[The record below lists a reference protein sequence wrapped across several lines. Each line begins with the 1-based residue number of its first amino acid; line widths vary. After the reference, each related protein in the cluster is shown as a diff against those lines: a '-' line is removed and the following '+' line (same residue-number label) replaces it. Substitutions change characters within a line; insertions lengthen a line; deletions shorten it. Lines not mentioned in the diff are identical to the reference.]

1 MRFIMPRLLPSHP
14 LLSAILALLTLT
26 APGLAQ
32 DDAPSPGR
40 GQAHLK
46 PVKLPAI
53 KPPTLAE
60 DRVAVKLPSTFEGC
74 AVGGGGRYLIFHLK
88 QLRQLAVFDVT
99 QAKVA
104 KYLPLGSDDIGYAA
118 GAEKLVV
125 VLRDQ
130 KIIQRWDLA
139 KLEKEL
145 TKTIAKPERIFNVV
159 MGSASNGPIFL
170 GGGDYYDNGQVFLDL
185 QTLEGSAVK
194 PADGHWSVGGGSD
207 TIIRASANG
216 LAFGMMRTGTSPS
229 GLQDIVISGNK
240 AQVLYEH
247 DSVGVIT
254 PSPEGQLLYTGGGI
268 YTTQLKKVG
277 TNSPGGA
284 VPSVHGDFYVL
295 VGGNRFGPP
304 DEKNDQN
311 ISIHLAGETRPLL
324 TLPGLAKELNAA
336 GDRSYSYDWS
346 VQRVYFIPDA
356 HLVVLLPPSNDQ
368 VVLHRLNLD
377 EALDKSEVDYLFV
390 QSRAPQE
397 AQAGQTWM
405 YKPLVKSKRGSV
417 KIQVAS
423 GPDEMKVAA
432 DGSVTWAVPKDAPA
446 GPANVILS
454 VSDASGQEVFQTF
467 PLTVKGGTAQAAVAQ
482 ASPPAAK
489 TKTGRMKAAPPGA
502 KEAPAAAAAAA
513 IRAAAQA
520 AQEATEAA
528 AQAVKA
534 GTAAAQ
540 AGEEARLAGTA
551 TTPANAVAEV
561 ALPKIEPVK
570 FTGDEKTLKLPGAAS
585 DFIAA
590 RGGKLILAHLKQLRQ
605 IAILDV
611 SRGEIVKYLPVGSD
625 DVLMAAG
632 ASKLIVLLR
641 DKNILLRYNL
651 ETFERELSVTT
662 PTTDA
667 ITSLVMG
674 SASAGPVLMST
685 GRDDFGGQI
694 KFLDPAT
701 MKLIDYKMAGQQQG
715 FFMRGAGGPFGSRAS
730 ANGRIF
736 VTGESV
742 LAISDA
748 TVTPL
753 GGGFD
758 QRAFGL
764 VPNIDG
770 TILYSPAGMFN
781 SDMKQIGSEPP
792 GGIPVPAVQGG
803 YYLLVA
809 GEPFT
814 GFGSGGKLPSVSIHV
829 EGDKRPLLTLSGIFA
844 EVVERGR
851 FDFNQGMPVDKRLWF
866 IPDAHLLVE
875 VRSTLDSLI
884 LHRVDL
890 EQLLEKSEV
899 DYLFVASRPP
909 LTAAPSKELSYQLV
923 VKAKRGGVKYELAA
937 GPEGMSISPAGLLK
951 WTVPADA
958 AGTRHQVIV
967 GVRDALE
974 QEVFHTFTIGVPGTP
989 KPVATTRPATSPRPS
1004 ASPRPS
1010 TVVPLVPV
1018 ELPAG
1023 TIPTIRP
1030 PSPENLKAAAAEA
1043 RQEADRQLQ
1052 QMALEQRQTSRAQP
1066 KTPPRTWTDADGN
1079 QIEAQLV
1086 ESFAGMATLRKT
1098 DGQTVLA
1105 VVAQL
1110 SAEDQKLLK
1119 DLATAAAEARKKGAG
1134 GVTPEAESI
1143 ARLKTIGI
1151 GTHNYHD
1158 TYKTLIPAYSVDGE
1172 GKPLLSWRVHLLPF
1186 IGGQK
1191 LHALFRF
1198 DEPWDSEHNR
1208 QLVEFMPAVFQAA
1221 GSKAG
1226 AGKTNFLAVRGEG
1239 AVFPDV
1245 VAGRGHSFAA
1255 IRDGTSN
1262 TIMIVEASDEAAQEW
1277 TRPEDWQW
1285 SQDDPLKNLV
1295 GLRKGGFFA
1304 LFVDAH
1310 VELVSDQNDP
1320 ETLNRV
1326 FGRAEGLPAE
1336 LKRTK

>member
-1 MRFIMPRLLPSHP
+1 MPRLRPSHP
-14 LLSAILALLTLT
+14 LLLLAMLTLV
-26 APGLAQ
+26 APALAQ
-32 DDAPSPGR
+32 DESSAPAPGR
-40 GQAHLK
+40 GEAHLK
-46 PVKLPAI
+46 PVKLPEI
-53 KPPTLAE
+53 KPPTLSE
-60 DRVAVKLPSTFEGC
+60 DRVAVKLPSTLESC
-74 AVGGGGRYLIFHLK
+74 VVGGGGRYLIFHLK

-104 KYLPLGSDDIGYAA
+104 KYLPLGSDDVGYAA

-130 KIIQRWDLA
+130 KIVQRWDLA

-145 TKTIAKPERIFNVV
+145 TKTIAKPDRLANVV

-170 GGGDYYDNGQVFLDL
+170 GGGDFYNNGRVFLDL
-185 QTLEGSAVK
+185 DTLEDSAIR
-194 PADGHWSVGGGSD
+194 ATEGRWDVGGGAD
-207 TIIRASANG
+207 TIVRASANG
-216 LAFGMMRTGTSPS
+216 LVFGMMRIGTSPS
-229 GLQDIVISGNK
+229 GLQDVVITGTR
-240 AQVLYEH
+240 AVALYEH

-254 PSPEGQLLYTGGGI
+254 PSPDGQLLYTGGGI
-268 YTTQLKKVG
+268 YNAQLKKVA

-284 VPSVHGDFYVL
+284 TPSVHGDFYVL
-295 VGGNRFGPP
+295 AGNSGLRFRRGE
-304 DEKNDQN
+304 DKNDES
-311 ISIHLAGETRPLL
+311 ISIHLAGETRPLV
-324 TLPGLAKELNAA
+324 TLPGLAKELKRAD
-336 GDRSYSYDWS
+336 DRSYSRDDWAL
-346 VQRVYFIPDA
+346 QRVFYIPDA
-356 HLVVLLPPSNDQ
+356 HLLVLLPPSNDQ

-377 EALDKSEVDYLFV
+377 EALEKSEVDYLFV
-390 QSRAPQE
+390 QSRPPQE
-397 AQAGQTWM
+397 AQAGQTWA

-423 GPDEMKVAA
+423 GPEEMKATA
-432 DGSVTWAVPKDAPA
+432 DGAVTWAVPKDSPA
-446 GPANVILS
+446 GPMNVILS
-454 VSDASGQEVFQTF
+454 FSDASGQEVFQTF
-467 PLTVKGGTAQAAVAQ
+467 PLSVQGSAPAPAVTQAGA
-482 ASPPAAK
+482 PAAK
-489 TKTGRMKAAPPGA
+489 TKTGRMKAGAPGA
-502 KEAPAAAAAAA
+502 NHSPADAAAAA
-513 IRAAAQA
+513 IRAAAS
-520 AQEATEAA
+520 AA
-528 AQAVKA
+528 AQAAKA
-534 GTAAAQ
+534 ADAAAQ
-540 AGEEARLAGTA
+540 PGQAPPPAGAATAPAGGA
-551 TTPANAVAEV
+551 AEI
-561 ALPKIEPVK
+561 ALPKIEPTK
-570 FTGDEKTLKLPGAAS
+570 FEGDEKTIKLPGAAS

-590 RGGKLILAHLKQLRQ
+590 SGGKLLLAHLKQLRQ
-605 IAILDV
+605 IAVLDV
-611 SRGEIVKYLPVGSD
+611 SRAEIVKYLPVGSD

-641 DKNILLRYNL
+641 DKNILQRYNL

-662 PTTDA
+662 PTTDT
-667 ITSLVMG
+667 ITSMVMG
-674 SASAGPVLMST
+674 SASAGPVLMTT

-694 KFLDPAT
+694 RLLDPAT

-715 FFMRGAGGPFGSRAS
+715 FFLRGGGPYSRAS

-736 VTGESV
+736 ATGETV
-742 LAISDA
+742 LAVSDA

-758 QRAFGL
+758 QRGWGL

-770 TILYSPAGMFN
+770 TILYSPTGMFN
-781 SDMKQIGSEPP
+781 SDLKQIGTERP
-792 GGIPVPAVQGG
+792 GGIPIPAVQGG
-803 YYLLVA
+803 YYVLVA
-809 GEPFT
+809 GEPFA
-814 GFGSGGKLPSVSIHV
+814 GIGSGGKLPSVSIHV

-844 EVVERGR
+844 EVVDRSR
-851 FDFNQGMPVDKRLWF
+851 TDFNQGMPLDKRLWF

-875 VRSTLDSLI
+875 VRATLDSLL

-890 EQLLEKSEV
+890 ERLLEKSEV

-909 LTAAPSKELSYQLV
+909 LTAAPGKELSYQLAV
-923 VKAKRGGVKYELAA
+923 RAKRGGVKYELAA
-937 GPEGMSISPAGLLK
+937 GPEGMNLSPSGLVK

-958 AGTRHQVIV
+958 AGTRHQVII

-989 KPVATTRPATSPRPS
+989 KPVVTTRAATSPRPS
-1004 ASPRPS
+1004 TVTP
-1010 TVVPLVPV
+1010 VVPA

-1023 TIPTIRP
+1023 TIPTTSP
-1030 PSPENLKAAAAEA
+1030 PSPENLKEMAAQA

-1052 QMALEQRQTSRAQP
+1052 QLALEQRHTSRVQP

-1110 SAEDQKLLK
+1110 SVEDQKFLK
-1119 DLATAAAEARKKGAG
+1119 ELAAAAAEARKKWAG

-1158 TYKTLIPAYSVDGE
+1158 TYRILPPAYSVDGE

-1198 DEPWDSEHNR
+1198 DEPWDSKHNR
-1208 QLVEFMPAVFQAA
+1208 QLVEFMPAVYQAA

-1245 VAGRGHSFAA
+1245 VAGQAHGFAA

-1262 TIMIVEASDEAAQEW
+1262 TIMIVEASDQAAQEW

-1304 LFVDAH
+1304 LFVDGH

-1336 LKRTK
+1336 LKRTR